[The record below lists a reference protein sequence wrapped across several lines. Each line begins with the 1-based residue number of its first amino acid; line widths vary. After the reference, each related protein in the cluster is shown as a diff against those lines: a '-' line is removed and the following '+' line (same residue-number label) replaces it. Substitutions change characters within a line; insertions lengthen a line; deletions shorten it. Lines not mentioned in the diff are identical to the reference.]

1 MTEIDLIGLT
11 DEELKNKIRQDN
23 PILPEHIVDLFLKTL
38 KQSDAES
45 PELHYTIND
54 IYKELNELTKKTQPA
69 KLEDIL
75 KKVRNIKARIKKNAD
90 EKERKDKLQ
99 AEQNRMEKLLEV
111 EDGYMKGICSLS
123 NCVPRIKNLSEANP
137 DYPCDN
143 FKPDECFTENDAED
157 LTKAIYDEIV
167 WDKLFEN
174 KQIYFNQFNE
184 YLNKYIFEK
193 IPYTYQ
199 YLYNVEKTTKGL
211 GISTKLITDLDHP
224 CKDINTVFNLKCKNK
239 YTSYSG
245 ANFSIFHIA
254 LHSKESKKY
263 AVQPSRRARR
273 HEVACGYYSRSENT
287 SGVRIGAFHYKIDNY
302 KIPNTLS
309 KTNCESVLG
318 DKSPYK
324 KIIFDGETQKFS
336 LLYDEFNYPAEAI
349 KTELIKNNKLIYF
362 NIFHNCIYNLFICYL
377 NEFMLPTISIKTH
390 REYNFRS
397 EGDYI
402 SYCNSKG
409 GYGFLLSKLPP
420 SQLDNE
426 SVLNRHIQQ
435 IELNRTSFDAK
446 YPVNE
451 LSRARSR
458 ASIRSKDRSRAS
470 IRSKDRSRASIK
482 SKDRSSANITSNVKF
497 RSHPIYLGGL
507 KRRLSLSKKR
517 TRRLS

>member
-1 MTEIDLIGLT
+1 MAEIDLIGLT
-11 DEELKNKIRQDN
+11 DEALKNKIRQDN
-23 PILPEHIVDLFLKTL
+23 TTLPEHIVDLFLTKL
-38 KQSDAES
+38 KQSEVES
-45 PELHYTIND
+45 PDLHYTIND
-54 IYKELNELTKKTQPA
+54 IYKELNEITKKAQPAA
-69 KLEDIL
+69 KLEEIL
-75 KKVRNIKARIKKNAD
+75 KKVKNIKARIKKNAD
-90 EKERKDKLQ
+90 EKEKKDKLQ
-99 AEQNRMEKLLEV
+99 AEQNRMDRLLEV

-123 NCVPRIKNLSEANP
+123 NCVPRIKNLSEATP

-143 FKPDECFTENDAED
+143 FKPDDCFTENDAED

-174 KQIYFNQFNE
+174 KQLYFNQFNE
-184 YLNKYIFEK
+184 YLNKYIIDK

-199 YLYNVEKTTKGL
+199 YLYNVEQKTKDL

-224 CKDINTVFNLKCKNK
+224 CKDINSVFNLKCKNK
-239 YTSYSG
+239 YTSVSG

-263 AVQPSRRARR
+263 TVQPSRRSKR

-302 KIPNTLS
+302 KIPDTLS
-309 KTNCESVLG
+309 KSNCESVLG

-324 KIIFDGETQKFS
+324 KIIFNSETQKFS
-336 LLYDEFNYPAEAI
+336 LLYDDFDYPAEAI
-349 KTELIKNNKLIYF
+349 QKELIKTNKLIYF

-390 REYNFRS
+390 REYNIRS

-409 GYGFLLSKLPP
+409 GYEFLLSKLP
-420 SQLDNE
+420 STQLENE
-426 SVLNRHIQQ
+426 SVLNRHIQHIQQ
-435 IELNRTSFDAK
+435 IEINRASFDAK
-446 YPVNE
+446 YPVKE
-451 LSRARSR
+451 RSRARSR

-470 IRSKDRSRASIK
+470 IRSKDRSRASIR
-482 SKDRSSANITSNVKF
+482 SKVKF

-507 KRRLSLSKKR
+507 KRIRSLSKKQ
-517 TRRLS
+517 TRRL